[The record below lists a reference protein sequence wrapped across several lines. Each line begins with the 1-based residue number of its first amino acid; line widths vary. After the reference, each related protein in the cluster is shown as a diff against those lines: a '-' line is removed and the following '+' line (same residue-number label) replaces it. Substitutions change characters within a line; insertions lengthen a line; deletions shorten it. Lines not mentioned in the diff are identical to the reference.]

1 MKPKSAFDRVDRK
14 ILWKA
19 MERREIRRGKERIK
33 EIYENN
39 KHVVR
44 DNGRVSEGF
53 WTEKGLRQSCPLS
66 LILAV
71 NSKYKRRN
79 KKGTSRGSTSRWR

>member
-14 ILWKA
+14 ILWEA
-19 MERREIRRGKERIK
+19 MERRGIREKERIK
-33 EIYENN
+33 EIYENT

-53 WTEKGLRQSCPLS
+53 WTEKGLRQGCPLS
-66 LILAV
+66 LILAA
-71 NSKYKRRN
+71 NSRYKRRN
-79 KKGTSRGSTSRWR
+79 KKGTRGKYK